1 MKRKYYTGSKGI
13 CQKNAIIPSE
23 KFRIF
28 WKSNPEMLYYRT
40 MNTAMEHKL
49 PELLAPAGNLACALA
64 AFDAGADAVYAGLK
78 RFNARERTENFS
90 QEEMA
95 KLIAYAHRN
104 GKKVYVTFNTLVK
117 ESELIAAAEEI
128 AELDTLRPD
137 ALIVQDLGIVRLIR
151 EYFPALAIHGS
162 TQMGLNNS
170 AGLAFA
176 KELGLSRVILERQTT
191 LEELE
196 QMMKS
201 GPPVE
206 VELFIHGALCCCI
219 SGTCLLSSWLGG
231 WSGNRGKCKQPC
243 RRRHHSKNGN
253 GFFLSSQDLC
263 TLEILPRIL
272 KTGVSS
278 LKIEGRL
285 RRADYVEN
293 VVSAYRMAMN
303 AKSEEEF
310 RELLPAAKE
319 RLSHTCGRR
328 WSLGYYTQD
337 SAKHLIK
344 YDAMGVSGLLC
355 GKVIGHADNGFK
367 LSASRRIS
375 LGDTIRIQPQSGD
388 EGPALCITKMSVN
401 GKPVSSVSRGE
412 TCFIHS
418 DKEVPR
424 GGIVYKISERV
435 NDFSKRIA
443 ALPAGKPH
451 VDLHVS
457 VSRREFRVQCGGIE
471 WKKELALQE
480 AGTRPLLPENICREF
495 EQLSFD
501 RFSCGKVSA
510 TVSENPFLPASVFK
524 SLRHEFRDYLDAHGK
539 TETAEEKSKKNLAR
553 FRRDYDSMHGKKYD
567 RQWPDCA
574 ILPRGKHPEFPEKM
588 RIVREIGSAPSP
600 HEELLL
606 PFFVNETSLDNVRN
620 AIREYVGKGGKVI
633 RISSLHH
640 LALLKGLRNIVIK
653 TCMPMPVCNSM
664 AVQEAAQHG
673 IALVQAWLELEK
685 PELEAM
691 IAKSVLPVELYRYGR
706 PPLLSTRAEIA
717 AEHRMSDLRGE
728 TFFVERD
735 GLLTQIM
742 AEKVMS
748 IPSVRGAAAGLY
760 DLRHANFNEKNTARF
775 NFDFRLE

>member
-1 MKRKYYTGSKGI
+1 
-13 CQKNAIIPSE
+13 
-23 KFRIF
+23 
-28 WKSNPEMLYYRT
+28 
-40 MNTAMEHKL
+40 MNTSEHRL

-64 AFDAGADAVYAGLK
+64 AFDSGADAVYAGLK

-90 QEEMA
+90 LEEMS
-95 KLIAYAHRN
+95 KLLAYAHKN

-117 ESELIAAAEEI
+117 ESELVSAAEEI
-128 AELDTLRPD
+128 AELNTLRPD
-137 ALIVQDLGIVRLIR
+137 ALIVQDLGIVRIIR
-151 EYFPALAIHGS
+151 EYFPDLAIHGS

-176 KELGLSRVILERQTT
+176 KELGISRVILERQTT

-196 QMMKS
+196 RMM
-201 GPPVE
+201 GTHPPVE
-206 VELFIHGALCCCI
+206 LEIFIHGALCCCI

-272 KTGVSS
+272 ATGVSA

-355 GKVIGHADNGFK
+355 GKVTGHANNGFK
-367 LSASRRIS
+367 LSASRRVSI
-375 LGDTIRIQPQSGD
+375 GDTIRIQPQSGD
-388 EGPALCITKMSVN
+388 EGPALCITKMSLN

-412 TCFIHS
+412 ICFIHS

-424 GGIVYKISERV
+424 GGIVYKISEPVSDYSR
-435 NDFSKRIA
+435 RIA
-443 ALPAGKPH
+443 AMPMQKPP
-451 VDLHVS
+451 VDLEVTVS
-457 VSRREFRVQCGGIE
+457 CREFRVKCGGLE
-471 WKKELALQE
+471 WNKELALQE
-480 AGTRPLLPENICREF
+480 AGTKPLLPESIRGEF
-495 EQLSFD
+495 KQLTFD
-501 RFSCGKVSA
+501 RFTCGNVTAKI
-510 TVSENPFLPASVFK
+510 TGNPFLPASVFK
-524 SLRHEFRDYLDAHGK
+524 SLRREFRDYLDAHGK
-539 TETAEEKSKKNLAR
+539 PEAAEEKSRECLTR
-553 FRRDYDSMHGKKYD
+553 FQREYETLHGNKSD

-574 ILPRGKHPEFPEKM
+574 IVPRGKHPVLPENM
-588 RIVREIGSAPSP
+588 RIIREPDSVPSP
-600 HEELLL
+600 REELLL
-606 PFFVNETSLDNVRN
+606 PFFVNETALDDVRN

-640 LALLKGLRNIVIK
+640 LALLKHLRGIIIK

-664 AVQEAAQHG
+664 AVLEASKHG
-673 IALVQAWLELEK
+673 VALVQAWLELEK

-717 AEHRMSDLRGE
+717 AKHEMSDLRGE
-728 TFFVERD
+728 TFFVERN
-735 GLLTQIM
+735 GVLTQIM

-748 IPSVRGAAAGLY
+748 IPSVPGAAAGLY

>member
-1 MKRKYYTGSKGI
+1 
-13 CQKNAIIPSE
+13 
-23 KFRIF
+23 
-28 WKSNPEMLYYRT
+28 
-40 MNTAMEHKL
+40 MEHKL

-90 QEEMA
+90 LEEMS
-95 KLIAYAHRN
+95 KLLAYAHKN
-104 GKKVYVTFNTLVK
+104 GKKVYVTFNTLIK
-117 ESELIAAAEEI
+117 ESELTTAAEEI
-128 AELDTLRPD
+128 AELNTLRPD
-137 ALIVQDLGIVRLIR
+137 ALIVQDLGIVRLLR
-151 EYFPALAIHGS
+151 EYFPGLAIHGS

-176 KELGLSRVILERQTT
+176 KELGISRVILERQTT

-196 QMMKS
+196 QMM
-201 GPPVE
+201 GTRPPVE

-243 RRRHHSKNGN
+243 RRRHHSQNGN

-272 KTGVSS
+272 KTGVSA

-303 AKSEEEF
+303 AKSEAEF

-328 WSLGYYTQD
+328 WSLGYYTQE

-355 GKVIGHADNGFK
+355 GKVVGHADNGFK
-367 LSASRRIS
+367 LSASRRIFI
-375 LGDTIRIQPQSGD
+375 GDTLRIQPQSGD
-388 EGPALCITKMSVN
+388 EGPALCITKMSLN
-401 GKPVSSVSRGE
+401 GKPVTSVSKGE

-435 NDFSKRIA
+435 GDYSKRIA
-443 ALPAGKPH
+443 SLPIRKPP
-451 VDLHVS
+451 VDLEVF
-457 VSRREFRVQCGGIE
+457 VSRREFRVRCGGLE
-471 WKKELALQE
+471 WKKELDLQE
-480 AGTRPLLPENICREF
+480 AGTKPLLPETVCKEF

-501 RFSCGKVSA
+501 RFTCGRVSA
-510 TVSENPFLPASVFK
+510 AVEENPFLPASVFK
-524 SLRHEFRDYLDAHGK
+524 SLRREFRDYLELHGK
-539 TETAEEKSKKNLAR
+539 PEAAEEDSQKRLAR
-553 FRRDYDSMHGKKYD
+553 FRRDYESLRGKKSD

-574 ILPRGKHPEFPEKM
+574 IVPRGKHPELPEKM
-588 RIVREIGSAPSP
+588 RIVREMASAPSP

-606 PFFVNETSLDNVRN
+606 PFFVNETSLGEVRN
-620 AIREYVGKGGKVI
+620 AIRDYVRKGGKVI

-640 LALLKGLRNIVIK
+640 LALVKGLRDIVLK

-664 AVQEAAQHG
+664 AVLEASEHG

-717 AEHRMSDLRGE
+717 AGHRMSDLRGE
-728 TFFVERD
+728 TFFVERN

-760 DLRHANFNEKNTARF
+760 DLRHANLNETNTARF